1 MGTNDREENKAN
13 RRTSRSY
20 EDTRLS
26 HIAREVLQEAP
37 SVLRTRNHVHCL
49 ADYAVSPTCAR
60 HDLHHSNGI
69 KATSLKGYGLDEI
82 SRIRTMKVQ
91 DELYDVSGILVS
103 ETRAPH
109 EDNRQ
114 NQLRNRRNRDHASTR
129 DESLSKTRVTEENV
143 RILRPR
149 SLGVA

>member
-1 MGTNDREENKAN
+1 
-13 RRTSRSY
+13 
-20 EDTRLS
+20 
-26 HIAREVLQEAP
+26 
-37 SVLRTRNHVHCL
+37 
-49 ADYAVSPTCAR
+49 
-60 HDLHHSNGI
+60 
-69 KATSLKGYGLDEI
+69 
-82 SRIRTMKVQ
+82 MKVQ

-129 DESLSKTRVTEENV
+129 DENLSKTRVTEENV

-149 SLGVA
+149 SLGAA